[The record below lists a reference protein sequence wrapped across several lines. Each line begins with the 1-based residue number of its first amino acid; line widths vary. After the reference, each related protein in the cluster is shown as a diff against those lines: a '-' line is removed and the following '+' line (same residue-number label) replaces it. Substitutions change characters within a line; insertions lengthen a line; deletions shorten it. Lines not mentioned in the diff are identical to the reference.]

1 MGERGKA
8 GCGCL
13 VFILIVIMVLTGV
26 FMHPLTLKFLG
37 NRFSYEDK
45 ISPSDAIFVPRFP
58 EDKNGELYV
67 EAFRDYWAG
76 KGKVIWV
83 EDDKIFGM
91 SVIDMIHRM
100 AKARNIK
107 EDAVRKMEVGGE
119 GQVKADRMRERF
131 HQLRYKTIIV
141 LVPEYASRRF
151 RLLYDSSKDDG
162 KTVFLVKPVSVS
174 YFKKDSWWKNPRSRY
189 AVYDEIA
196 GIGSLYL
203 QKFGYG
209 KEEKN
214 DPEK

>member
-1 MGERGKA
+1 MAKGKA

-13 VFILIVIMVLTGV
+13 IFILIVIMVLTGL

-45 ISPSDAIFVPRFP
+45 ASPSDAIFVPRFP
-58 EDKNGELYV
+58 EDKEGELYV

-76 KGKVIWV
+76 KGKIIWV
-83 EDDKIFGM
+83 EDDKIFGI
-91 SVIDMIHRM
+91 SIIEMIHRM
-100 AKARNIK
+100 ARSRNIK
-107 EDAVRKMEVGGE
+107 EDAIRQMDLEGE
-119 GQVKADRMRERF
+119 GQAKAAKARERF
-131 HQLRYKTIIV
+131 HHLKYKTVIV

-151 RLLYDSSKDDG
+151 HLLYNSSQNDG

-174 YFKKDSWWKNPRSRY
+174 SFKRDSWWKDAASRSLMCHE
-189 AVYDEIA
+189 VVSL
-196 GIGSLYL
+196 GSLYL
-203 QKFGYG
+203 RRLEYG